1 MKILLYVI
9 DVLLFLVLFVTLD
22 IVWTNVKASLKEK
35 NFLNA
40 VKYII
45 GEIAVLAVII
55 AISSVAN
62 YYLQ

>member
-22 IVWTNVKASLKEK
+22 IVWTNVKVSLKEK
-35 NFLNA
+35 DFLNA

>member
-22 IVWTNVKASLKEK
+22 IVWTNVKVSLKEK
-35 NFLNA
+35 DFLNA
-40 VKYII
+40 VKYIM

>member
-22 IVWTNVKASLKEK
+22 IVWTNVKVSLKEK
-35 NFLNA
+35 DFLNA
-40 VKYII
+40 VKYIM
-45 GEIAVLAVII
+45 GEITVLAVII

>member
-22 IVWTNVKASLKEK
+22 IVWTNVKVSIKEK
-35 NFLNA
+35 DFLNA

-45 GEIAVLAVII
+45 GETAVLAIII